1 MLRRRLLGRTGLEV
15 TTLGYGAMDISGE
28 HAGGGRQLSGR
39 QAEQILNAVLDVG
52 INLLDTANDYGAS
65 EELIGRFAGHRRQ
78 DFYLATKCGC
88 PVASDGQAAPPGHV
102 WTRENL
108 LRNIET
114 SLRRMKTDHVD
125 VWQLH
130 NPSVEQATAGD
141 LVRTMEEVRAA
152 GKARW
157 IGVSS
162 TLPHIT
168 EFITWGAFDTVQLP
182 YSGLERAHED
192 VITGAARAG
201 RGTIIRGAVAR
212 GAPNFRRRL
221 RMRLGLHSTDPWA
234 MWAKAGLDEFRG
246 PRESR
251 TAFLLRFTLSHP
263 GVHTTIVGT
272 TNPAHLRENVRAV
285 ETGPLPADV
294 YAEVKRRLELAGQ
307 GPARG
312 RPHPRGA
319 TRGFT

>member
-1 MLRRRLLGRTGLEV
+1 MTRRRRLGRTGLEV
-15 TTLGYGAMDISGE
+15 TTLGYGAMELSGD
-28 HAGGGRQLSGR
+28 HAGGGRQV
-39 QAEQILNAVLDVG
+39 EQLLNAVLDAGV
-52 INLLDTANDYGAS
+52 NFLDTANDYGAS
-65 EELIGRFAGHRRQ
+65 EECIGRFVGHRRQ
-78 DFYLATKCGC
+78 EFYLATKCGC
-88 PVASDGQAAPPGHV
+88 PVARDGQDAPPGHV

-108 LRNIET
+108 LQNIET
-114 SLRRMKTDHVD
+114 SLRRMKTDYVD

-141 LVRTMEEVRAA
+141 LVRAMEDVRAA

-168 EFITWGAFDTVQLP
+168 EFITWGAFDTFQLP

-192 VITGAARAG
+192 VITAAAQAG
-201 RGTIIRGAVAR
+201 GGTIIRGGVAR

-221 RMRLGLHSTDPWA
+221 RLRLGLHGADPWA
-234 MWAKAGLDEFRG
+234 IWARAGLDEFRAPG
-246 PRESR
+246 ESR

-272 TNPAHLRENVRAV
+272 SKPEHLRENVRSV
-285 ETGPLPADV
+285 ERGPLPADM
-294 YAEVKRRLELAGQ
+294 YAEVKRRLEGAGQ
-307 GPARG
+307 APARG
-312 RPHPRGA
+312 RSPASR
-319 TRGFT
+319 

>member
-1 MLRRRLLGRTGLEV
+1 
-15 TTLGYGAMDISGE
+15 MDISGE

-39 QAEQILNAVLDVG
+39 QAEQILNAVLDAG

-141 LVRTMEEVRAA
+141 LVRTIRLPRSGQDQWVR
-152 GKARW
+152 GLHQQGPR
-157 IGVSS
+157 
-162 TLPHIT
+162 PT
-168 EFITWGAFDTVQLP
+168 EQ
-182 YSGLERAHED
+182 H
-192 VITGAARAG
+192 
-201 RGTIIRGAVAR
+201 
-212 GAPNFRRRL
+212 RRL
-221 RMRLGLHSTDPWA
+221 AVHAPGDGSWPEQPCVGVGGRLCHHGH
-234 MWAKAGLDEFRG
+234 
-246 PRESR
+246 
-251 TAFLLRFTLSHP
+251 LL
-263 GVHTTIVGT
+263 
-272 TNPAHLRENVRAV
+272 
-285 ETGPLPADV
+285 
-294 YAEVKRRLELAGQ
+294 
-307 GPARG
+307 
-312 RPHPRGA
+312 
-319 TRGFT
+319 